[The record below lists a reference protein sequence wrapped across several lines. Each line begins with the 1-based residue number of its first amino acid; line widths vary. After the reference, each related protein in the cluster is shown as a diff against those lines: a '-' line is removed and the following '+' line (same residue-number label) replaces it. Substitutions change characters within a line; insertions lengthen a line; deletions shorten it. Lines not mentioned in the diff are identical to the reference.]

1 MKKQFAS
8 VWSVSAL
15 DKKNKLKKHGRLRLL
30 IQVCFAAL
38 SNGYLAG
45 FAHGRIFQGASKYIC
60 TPGLNCYSCPGALA
74 SCPIG
79 ALQATLTSKQF
90 HVSLYALGMITVFGT
105 IFGRVICG
113 FLCPF
118 GLLQD
123 LLFRIPFIKKL
134 RRLPGERFLRFLRFA
149 FLGIFVILLPM
160 VVADVVGIGD
170 PWFCKYVCPT
180 GTIEGGIPLVLMNEG
195 LRSAIGF
202 LYTWKLV
209 ILGVILLLSIIL
221 FRPFC
226 RYICPLGAIY
236 GLFNKISFT
245 KFKVDEEKCIKCG
258 ACQKACKL
266 DISVWKDPNSIDCI
280 RCGDCKTV
288 CPTGAIQ
295 NAFQTKKSNK

>member
-1 MKKQFAS
+1 M
-8 VWSVSAL
+8 
-15 DKKNKLKKHGRLRLL
+15 DNKKNKLKRHSRIRLL
-30 IQVCFAAL
+30 IQASFAAL
-38 SNGYLAG
+38 SNGYIAG
-45 FAHGRIFQGASKYIC
+45 FAHGKIFQGASKYLC

-90 HVSLYALGMITVFGT
+90 HISLYALGFITLFGT
-105 IFGRVICG
+105 LFGRLICG

-134 RRLPGERFLRFLRFA
+134 RRLPGERALRFLRFVILA
-149 FLGIFVILLPM
+149 LFVILLPM
-160 VVADVVGIGD
+160 AVADAVGIGD
-170 PWFCKYVCPT
+170 PWFCKYICPT
-180 GTIEGGIPLVLMNEG
+180 GTLEGGIPLVLLNEG

-202 LYTWKLV
+202 LYTWKLL
-209 ILGVILLLSIIL
+209 ILGVLLLASIII

-236 GLFNKISFT
+236 GLFNKVSLT
-245 KFKVDEEKCIKCG
+245 KFKIDDKKCIQCG
-258 ACQKACKL
+258 ACKQTCKL
-266 DISVWKDPNSIDCI
+266 DIEVWKNPNSIDCI
-280 RCGDCKTV
+280 KCGDCKNI

-295 NAFQTKKSNK
+295 NAFQIKKQDK